1 MVSPRMSDKSNCFGR
16 FLWTVSLIGYF
27 KGLFG
32 DSDDSYSQ
40 VSTIDESVGK
50 LVETLKAN
58 NLYEN
63 TLIGEI
69 LFVSC
74 IKNLFDNID
83 FWALAQGALKTN

>member
-1 MVSPRMSDKSNCFGR
+1 MVSPQSHFSGR
-16 FLWTVSLIGYF
+16 FLWTVPLIGYF

-32 DSDDSYSQ
+32 DSGDSYSQ

-69 LFVSC
+69 LFAIS
-74 IKNLFDNID
+74 F
-83 FWALAQGALKTN
+83 